1 MSTELLT
8 QRAAAMLEAAEA
20 MVSLLRDHQDEIAR
34 GEAPHVFTALDAYVE
49 LQESA
54 QALRLHFDSPAE
66 VSAFDALVA
75 MHGLIREYNPH
86 AYFELAYTRGT
97 GWMAWICDRPGS
109 GTPGTVEWNLSRK
122 VLTSGQGETTDE
134 ACEAALEKLTI
145 KPADIS
151 ASEIPY

>member
-1 MSTELLT
+1 MTTELLT
-8 QRAAAMLEAAEA
+8 TRAAALLEAAEA

-75 MHGLIREYNPH
+75 MHAHLLEANPFC
-86 AYFELAYTRGT
+86 YFELAYTRHD
-97 GWMAWICDRPGS
+97 GWKAFICTES
-109 GTPGTVEWNLSRK
+109 
-122 VLTSGQGETTDE
+122 VLCDGKGDTIEE
-134 ACEAALEKLTI
+134 ACEAALEELTI
-145 KPADIS
+145 NPADIP